1 MKRLY
6 LTSVLSLGTLSIAE
20 WIAIGTLFVGLV
32 LAGGVLPW
40 LRREQHLQETRLLSM
55 RRTYQHVSTPL
66 VKTVDNRKE
75 SLDRFYTAIAPADQV
90 ERSVGQLF
98 ELGARAGVALDKA
111 DYRLASDYDGRYR
124 TYQIDLPVKASFTA
138 VLAFCQQTLATL
150 PFASLDAI
158 RFRRD
163 KVSNGQLEV
172 TLRLTLFLSP
182 PPVASPTQSTAPL
195 TAERAG

>member
-1 MKRLY
+1 MKRIY
-6 LTSVLSLGTLSIAE
+6 LSSVLSLGTLSIAE
-20 WIAIGTLFVGLV
+20 WIAIATLFAGLV

-40 LRREQHLQETRLLSM
+40 LHREQFFQETRLRSI
-55 RRTYQHVSTPL
+55 RQAYQHASTPL
-66 VKTVDNRKE
+66 VKTVDHRKE

-98 ELGARAGVALDKA
+98 ELGTRAGVALDKA
-111 DYRLASDYDGRYR
+111 DYRLASDHDGRYQ

-138 VLAFCQQTLATL
+138 VLAFCQETLATL